1 MLKKYIYL
9 SIIAIVT
16 FSCSDL
22 SSEIIGEWT
31 LESNTLHSKAK
42 LLISDEDV
50 ANLGPY
56 KVQEFKEKQ
65 ASALS
70 LDVVFSFEEDGDISI
85 RYSNKQDS
93 WTKSGKWNLESDI
106 LEVSLDGDSKKK
118 YSLDLDGNSMTVEDV
133 DTNDTFKL
141 TRKTN

>member
-1 MLKKYIYL
+1 M
-9 SIIAIVT
+9 
-16 FSCSDL
+16 
-22 SSEIIGEWT
+22 
-31 LESNTLHSKAK
+31 
-42 LLISDEDV
+42 
-50 ANLGPY
+50 
-56 KVQEFKEKQ
+56 
-65 ASALS
+65 
-70 LDVVFSFEEDGDISI
+70 SI

-118 YSLDLDGNSMTVEDV
+118 YSLDLDGNSMTIEDV